1 MCRVESLLNINVCS
15 FVNPFVIC
23 QVSQPFPLLT
33 MVRHKSP
40 HHLVRDKTVHPA
52 YDNKDMRFIQVK
64 AMHELLKPRFRVNLY
79 YTTYFD
85 RDTNNWNFCIPLV
98 VFIKISFFKAFS
110 QLSASKAFTFGSSA
124 LKCKSYF
131 ETLNTEKAIA
141 SDSTKFAC
149 LQNTLYMLSP
159 LIQA

>member
-1 MCRVESLLNINVCS
+1 MI
-15 FVNPFVIC
+15 
-23 QVSQPFPLLT
+23 
-33 MVRHKSP
+33 
-40 HHLVRDKTVHPA
+40 
-52 YDNKDMRFIQVK
+52 DNKDMRFIQVK

-85 RDTNNWNFCIPLV
+85 RDTNNWNFCLPLV

-110 QLSASKAFTFGSSA
+110 QLSASKAFTFGLSA
-124 LKCKSYF
+124 LKRKSYF
-131 ETLNTEKAIA
+131 ETLNTERAIA

-149 LQNTLYMLSP
+149 LQNTFYMLSP

>member
-1 MCRVESLLNINVCS
+1 
-15 FVNPFVIC
+15 
-23 QVSQPFPLLT
+23 
-33 MVRHKSP
+33 
-40 HHLVRDKTVHPA
+40 
-52 YDNKDMRFIQVK
+52 
-64 AMHELLKPRFRVNLY
+64 MHELLKPRFRVNLY

-85 RDTNNWNFCIPLV
+85 RDSNNNYWNFCLPLV

-124 LKCKSYF
+124 LKRKSNF

-141 SDSTKFAC
+141 SDSTEFAC

>member
-1 MCRVESLLNINVCS
+1 MI
-15 FVNPFVIC
+15 
-23 QVSQPFPLLT
+23 
-33 MVRHKSP
+33 
-40 HHLVRDKTVHPA
+40 
-52 YDNKDMRFIQVK
+52 DNKDMRFIQLK

-110 QLSASKAFTFGSSA
+110 QLSASKVFTFGSSA
-124 LKCKSYF
+124 LKHKSYF

-141 SDSTKFAC
+141 SDSTEFAC
-149 LQNTLYMLSP
+149 LPAEYIVHAFTFDPSIKQKQE
-159 LIQA
+159 IV